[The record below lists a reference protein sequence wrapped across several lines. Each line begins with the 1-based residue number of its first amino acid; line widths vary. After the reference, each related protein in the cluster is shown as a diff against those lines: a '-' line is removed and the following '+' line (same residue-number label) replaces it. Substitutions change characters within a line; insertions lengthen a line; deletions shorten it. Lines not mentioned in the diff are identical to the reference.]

1 MNQNNKKIPRE
12 LYDVEDRLRS
22 NVKAT
27 DAFLEEHSAVF
38 EQFQEL
44 VSTRNDLIDEGK
56 SLCKKHKCGTELFK
70 THSSTKVVYDPE
82 SFRDAFGPK
91 KLVQACD
98 VSAKKVKA
106 MVEAGMLDEVKLK
119 SEVEKELK
127 VSMAV
132 TPRHKKWEIS

>member
-1 MNQNNKKIPRE
+1 MNQNNNKIPRD
-12 LYDVEDRLRS
+12 LYDAEDRLRS

-56 SLCKKHKCGTELFK
+56 ALCKKHKCGTELFK
-70 THSSTKVVYDPE
+70 THSSTKIVYDPE
-82 SFRDAFGPK
+82 SFRTAFGPK
-91 KLVQACD
+91 KLIQACD
-98 VSAKKVKA
+98 VSAKKVKS
-106 MVEAGMLDEVKLK
+106 MVEAGLLDEKKLK
-119 SEVEKELK
+119 SEVEKKLK